1 MSWIFIL
8 KAEVVSDGVSEKRS
22 DGNWNAE
29 IAPLL
34 VEHVFRQV
42 LHVLV
47 RAFRRVLFQT
57 RHMARLRQVWI
68 VQVELGGRG
77 RKGDDGADFGE
88 D

>member
-1 MSWIFIL
+1 MTSISII

-29 IAPLL
+29 FAPFL
-34 VEHVFRQV
+34 VEHVSRQI

-57 RHMARLRQVWI
+57 RHLARFRQVWI
-68 VQVELGGRG
+68 VQVELGRRG
-77 RKGDDGADFGE
+77 RKRDDVADFGE